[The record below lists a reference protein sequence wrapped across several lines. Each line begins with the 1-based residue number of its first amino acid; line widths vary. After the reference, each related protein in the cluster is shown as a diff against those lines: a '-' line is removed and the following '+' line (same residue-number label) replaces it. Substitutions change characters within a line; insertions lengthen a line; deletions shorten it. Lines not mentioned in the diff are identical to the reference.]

1 MKSGGGRT
9 KKCSDR
15 GCTYCYS
22 PSLGDGAMLQDRL
35 EWMTSFYQ
43 RETLVASSMIGCK
56 KSFNSIQ
63 LVYYRGRSDSCCSPS
78 LRERETV
85 QNRWDGCES
94 DETLILLCD
103 TLCIISIIGP

>member
-43 RETLVASSMIGCK
+43 RETLVASSIIGCK
-56 KSFNSIQ
+56 
-63 LVYYRGRSDSCCSPS
+63 
-78 LRERETV
+78 
-85 QNRWDGCES
+85 
-94 DETLILLCD
+94 
-103 TLCIISIIGP
+103 